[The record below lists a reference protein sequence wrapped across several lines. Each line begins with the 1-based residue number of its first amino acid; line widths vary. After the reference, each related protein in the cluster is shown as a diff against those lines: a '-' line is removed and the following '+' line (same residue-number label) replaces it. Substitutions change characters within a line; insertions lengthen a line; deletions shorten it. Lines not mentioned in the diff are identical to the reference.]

1 MDKKWWA
8 FDIGAKTICGV
19 ESIGWIVKEDECDEE
34 KELEATRIKGLWYQI
49 ETHKGLNELS
59 LTQ

>member
-1 MDKKWWA
+1 MDKKLWA

-34 KELEATRIKGLWYQI
+34 KELEATRIKGL
-49 ETHKGLNELS
+49 
-59 LTQ
+59 